1 MTVLHINRAGAAST
15 VQDSGRIGTLQLG
28 LPPSGAMDHPALVSG
43 QHLLGHTQDE
53 AAIEMAYANTEV
65 TPGSSCLIAVTGA
78 PVSLWVDG
86 ASACDTE
93 VLKIG
98 AGQRVSIKARSHGVY
113 SYLHVS
119 GGIATPAVF
128 DSRSTSVREG
138 IGGLAGTYLRD
149 GDQLPIGSV
158 NSDVITSNA
167 SLPLPES
174 APTLMLRFVPG
185 FQYEL
190 LTEQAMS
197 SLLESEF
204 KVTSRANRMGVALS
218 GDPVNTGVT
227 SLLSEATCYG
237 AIQLP
242 GDGNP
247 IVLLNDRQTVGGYPK
262 PGAVIRSDC
271 RRLAQARPGQRV
283 RFAPCTPEEAGRIA
297 WLEQHYL
304 ETRLR

>member
-1 MTVLHINRAGAAST
+1 MTVLQINRAGVAST
-15 VQDSGRIGTLQLG
+15 VQDSGRFGTLQLG
-28 LPPSGAMDHPALVSG
+28 LPPSGAMDHPALVIG
-43 QHLLGHTQDE
+43 QHRLGHTRDE

-65 TPGSSCLIAVTGA
+65 TPDSSCLIAVTGA
-78 PVSLWVDG
+78 PVSLTVDG
-86 ASACDTE
+86 TPGSDTE
-93 VLKIG
+93 VLKIK

-113 SYLHVS
+113 SYLHVL

-128 DSRSTSVREG
+128 NSRSTSVREG
-138 IGGLAGTYLRD
+138 IGGLAGAYLRD

-158 NSDVITSNA
+158 NSDVNTSNS
-167 SLPLPES
+167 SLPLPQS
-174 APTLMLRFVPG
+174 PPTIMLRFVPG

-190 LTEQAMS
+190 LPEQAVR
-197 SLLESEF
+197 SLLEGEF

-218 GDPVNTGVT
+218 GELVDTGIT
-227 SLLSEATCYG
+227 SLLSEATCHG

-247 IVLLNDRQTVGGYPK
+247 IVLLNDRQSVGGYPK

-283 RFAPCTPEEAGRIA
+283 RFTPCTPEEADRIA
-297 WLEQHYL
+297 WLEKHYL

>member
-1 MTVLHINRAGAAST
+1 MLFRSI
-15 VQDSGRIGTLQLG
+15 
-28 LPPSGAMDHPALVSG
+28 
-43 QHLLGHTQDE
+43 
-53 AAIEMAYANTEV
+53 
-65 TPGSSCLIAVTGA
+65 
-78 PVSLWVDG
+78 
-86 ASACDTE
+86 
-93 VLKIG
+93 

-128 DSRSTSVREG
+128 ESRSTSVREG

-149 GDQLPIGSV
+149 GDELPIGCV
-158 NSDVITSNA
+158 NSDVITSDS
-167 SLPLPES
+167 SLPLPQS
-174 APTLMLRFVPG
+174 APTLVLRFVPG

-190 LTEQAMS
+190 LAEHAIS

-204 KVTSRANRMGVALS
+204 KVTSRANRMGVALT
-218 GDPVNTGVT
+218 GEPVNTGVT

-247 IVLLNDRQTVGGYPK
+247 IVLLNDRQTIGGYPK

-283 RFAPCTPEEAGRIA
+283 RFAPCTPQEADRIA